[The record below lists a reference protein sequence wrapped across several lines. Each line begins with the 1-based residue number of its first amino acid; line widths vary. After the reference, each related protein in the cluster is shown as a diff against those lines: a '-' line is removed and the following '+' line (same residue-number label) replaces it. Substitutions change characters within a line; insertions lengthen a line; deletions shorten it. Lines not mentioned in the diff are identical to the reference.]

1 VTSTTSP
8 APAAATPARVP
19 APTIAAFGSLGVP
32 LAGLLLITAV
42 YVPRFYVSLGVDFIA
57 VAAAVAIVRLFDIVV
72 DPVLALAM
80 DRTKT
85 FLGRYRPWLILGT
98 PITMLGVHQL
108 LMPQAGADRTYM
120 IVWLLV
126 TYLGA
131 SMLTLALASWT
142 AVLATSYNERARI
155 YGWTQA
161 MTVGGS
167 ITLLLLPVFTHG
179 KIVAG
184 KAASM
189 PAIGWILICALP
201 VAALICGSFTPD
213 RSGAKAAAKRFSF
226 KDYGFALS
234 RPSMLRIVVADL
246 ALTLGPGT
254 TAPLYVYFFK
264 DAKGFSVAET
274 SLLLI
279 SYIGAG
285 VIGAPFWGHRAQ
297 KLGKHRTVQLACVVY
312 GITQTTLMVLPRV
325 WPHHTFVDAVPTIL
339 GMFAVGFCASAF
351 LPLVRAMVADV
362 IDEVRLQTGQ
372 DLTSLLYSMV
382 TTTTKI
388 GAAITVTIV
397 FPILKAVGYNGKEG
411 VVNTPHAIFGLEMC
425 YLFAPI
431 ILVFVGGAMFFGY
444 GLDAKRH
451 ADIRLALEERDEAA
465 ALESLTGPVGES
477 DEATAAPA

>member
-1 VTSTTSP
+1 VTSAA
-8 APAAATPARVP
+8 APAARPASVP
-19 APTIAAFGSLGVP
+19 APTIAAFGSLGIP

-42 YVPRFYVSLGVDFIA
+42 YVPRFYVSMGVDFIA
-57 VAAAVAIVRLFDIVV
+57 VGAAIGIVRLFDMLV

-85 FLGRYRPWLILGT
+85 PLGRYRPWLVLGA
-98 PITMLGVHQL
+98 PISMVGIYKL
-108 LMPQAGADRTYM
+108 LMPQGPVDQSYM

-126 TYLGA
+126 TYLGV
-131 SMLTLALASWT
+131 SMLTLAVASWT
-142 AVLATSYNERARI
+142 AVLATNYNERSRI

-161 MTVGGS
+161 MTVIGS
-167 ITLLLLPVFTHG
+167 VSLLLLPLFTHG

-201 VAALICGSFTPD
+201 AAALICGAFTPD
-213 RSGAKAAAKRFSF
+213 RSAAKAAAQRFSL
-226 KDYGFALS
+226 KDYGVAIS
-234 RPSMLRIVVADL
+234 RPSMVRIIIADL

-264 DAKGFSVAET
+264 DAKGFTVAET

-297 KLGKHRTVQLACVVY
+297 KLGKHRTVQLACVCY
-312 GITQTTLMVLPRV
+312 GITQTILMVLPRV
-325 WPHHTFVDAVPTIL
+325 WPGHHFPDAIPTIL
-339 GMFAVGFCASAF
+339 GMFVVGFCASAF
-351 LPLVRAMVADV
+351 LPLVRAMVADI
-362 IDEVRLQTGQ
+362 IDEVRLETGQ

-382 TTTTKI
+382 TTTTKV
-388 GAAITVTIV
+388 GAAVTVTIV
-397 FPILKAVGYNGKEG
+397 FPVLKAVGYNGKDG
-411 VVNTPHAIFGLEMC
+411 AVNTPHAILGLEMC

-444 GLDAKRH
+444 KLDASRH
-451 ADIRLALEERDEAA
+451 ADIRLALEERDNAA
-465 ALESLTGPVGES
+465 SLESLTGAFA
-477 DEATAAPA
+477 EAEEVKPARAS